1 MLLARLQ
8 KKGTKIWLFAGV
20 VLISAVAFFA
30 WRVNFP
36 AAQTPVYETQPAE
49 RGQLSASV
57 TGTGT
62 LRAGQS
68 ALIAWQ
74 ISGRV
79 ENIQVGLNTVVSP
92 GQELASLATDSL
104 PKNTLLAQTDLV
116 TAQKNLD
123 QLLNTNLAQ
132 AQAQLDLANARQ
144 AVQDAQDQYETLLA
158 PRGSQELL
166 DDIKDQIT
174 QAQNQVKSL
183 QKIYDRFFAHRPA
196 GNPGKANMQ
205 LNLTRAKD
213 NLTNLIARYNW
224 FVGHPSEIAKAEAL
238 ARIQTAETSLQDAQR
253 ALDEYSNGIDPAD
266 LAAAQ
271 ARIKAARAVLEQAR
285 LRATF
290 AGVISQ
296 VDVQLGDRVT
306 AGQTAFRVDDLSSL
320 VLDLQISEM
329 DINNVTLGQPVEVI
343 FEAVPEKTYHGT
355 VTSVDL
361 ASDVQQG
368 AVNFAVAVTLTDAD
382 GLVKP
387 GMSAGATITVK
398 SLDDALIVPNR
409 AVRMLNGR
417 HVVYVLRSGQPE
429 AVEIQLGAMTDTLS
443 EVAGGSLQA
452 GDLVILNSPSAS
464 NRLTPTPA
472 PQP

>member
-213 NLTNLIARYNW
+213 NLTNLQGFHDRLCKFRQQRGLHHSGHLHEASI
-224 FVGHPSEIAKAEAL
+224 FVTLFEQLLYVPAQF
-238 ARIQTAETSLQDAQR
+238 RIVTAAVVDESASLP
-253 ALDEYSNGIDPAD
+253 GIRK
-266 LAAAQ
+266 LHGLQIHAAQ
-271 ARIKAARAVLEQAR
+271 PWNGFGHDTPPMVPR
-285 LRATF
+285 L
-290 AGVISQ
+290 
-296 VDVQLGDRVT
+296 L
-306 AGQTAFRVDDLSSL
+306 LS
-320 VLDLQISEM
+320 
-329 DINNVTLGQPVEVI
+329 
-343 FEAVPEKTYHGT
+343 
-355 VTSVDL
+355 
-361 ASDVQQG
+361 
-368 AVNFAVAVTLTDAD
+368 
-382 GLVKP
+382 
-387 GMSAGATITVK
+387 
-398 SLDDALIVPNR
+398 
-409 AVRMLNGR
+409 
-417 HVVYVLRSGQPE
+417 
-429 AVEIQLGAMTDTLS
+429 
-443 EVAGGSLQA
+443 
-452 GDLVILNSPSAS
+452 
-464 NRLTPTPA
+464 
-472 PQP
+472 